1 MIVACCVEGI
11 VNDPPASPL
20 AGDCYIV
27 GGAPTGDWA
36 GHAGAVAGWTAG
48 GWRFVAPLQGMRV
61 TVKPSGLIA
70 AYHADAWEIGQ
81 VRGDAILVA
90 GTKVVG
96 AQSAAIAPPVGGT
109 VVDAQARAAIG
120 SILAAMRGHGLIVP

>member
-1 MIVACCVEGI
+1 M
-11 VNDPPASPL
+11 
-20 AGDCYIV
+20 
-27 GGAPTGDWA
+27 
-36 GHAGAVAGWTAG
+36 
-48 GWRFVAPLQGMRV
+48 
-61 TVKPSGLIA
+61 
-70 AYHADAWEIGQ
+70 
-81 VRGDAILVA
+81 RGDAILVA